1 MPTKGKPLESGKAIG
16 FRTQAM
22 RDLGLC
28 LKKPPPFE
36 KGGRKLLI
44 KDLVMASSYGK
55 KLKITIFGQSHSPA
69 IGVLMEGLPS
79 GFEIDMEKLSS
90 FMKRRA
96 PGNSPTST
104 PRKEADVPEFISGLV
119 GNTTCGAPIT
129 ALIKN
134 TNTRSGDYENL
145 RDCPRPGHADY
156 TANVK
161 YGESHDIAGGGHF
174 SGRLTAPLCIAGGI
188 ALQMLEKMGIII
200 GAHIVQIGR
209 EVGKYYGCCDIPLS
223 ALKNLDT
230 FPVRTPDEEE
240 RFYREIMAA
249 KEDGDSVGG
258 VVECAVLGLPAGL
271 GEPMFEGMENRIAQ
285 IVFGIPAVKG
295 IEFGRG
301 MDSASLRGSENND
314 PFTVKDG
321 EIVTKTN
328 NAGGILGGITNG
340 MPIVF
345 RAAIKPTPS
354 IAKEQDS
361 VSLSEMKDK
370 KLTVKGRHDPCIVP
384 RAVPVMEAAAALAIL
399 DAILCK

>member
-1 MPTKGKPLESGKAIG
+1 
-16 FRTQAM
+16 
-22 RDLGLC
+22 
-28 LKKPPPFE
+28 
-36 KGGRKLLI
+36 
-44 KDLVMASSYGK
+44 MASSYGK

-79 GFEIDMEKLSS
+79 GFEIDMEKLSA
-90 FMKRRA
+90 FMSRRA
-96 PGNSPTST
+96 PGKDPTST
-104 PRKEADVPEFISGLV
+104 PRKEADAPEFISGLV
-119 GNTTCGAPIT
+119 GSTTCGAPIT

-156 TANVK
+156 TASVK

-174 SGRLTAPLCIAGGI
+174 SGRLTAPMCIAGGI
-188 ALQMLEKMGIII
+188 ALQMLEKMGITI

-209 EVGKYYGCCDIPLS
+209 EEGEYYGCSDIPVS

-240 RFYREIMAA
+240 RFRREIMAA

-258 VVECAVLGLPAGL
+258 VVECAVLGLPQGL
-271 GEPMFEGMENRIAQ
+271 GDPMFDGMENRIAQ

-301 MDSASLRGSENND
+301 MDSAAIRGSENND

-321 EIVTKTN
+321 KIVTKTN

-340 MPIVF
+340 MPLVF

-370 KLTVKGRHDPCIVP
+370 KLTIKGRHDPCIVP
-384 RAVPVMEAAAALAIL
+384 RAVPVMEAAAAIAIL